1 MSKKDSKIVMMP
13 HSVAKVELYI
23 KYLAV
28 YLNIIERV
36 QYIEKIFLFDLFAG
50 EGIYEDG
57 KKGSSIQSVETIKRH
72 YFSNG
77 NKTKDIM
84 LILNDIGISKIEKGK
99 KKIDRVKEFIEK
111 EFVPTN
117 VKIKYYSI
125 DYNDIVK
132 HLIRHLNHMENSQR
146 ALVFIDPWGYKDIH
160 PEEIKFILMNGK
172 TELLLFI
179 PIYFMYR
186 FANKAVT
193 EGFEGGES
201 LERFFQE
208 LFENNIPNTKNVY
221 SFILDIKKRFQEYL
235 QMKYI
240 DTFFIERDANSVFC
254 LFFFTNNKVGYKKI
268 VQTKWNIDRER
279 GKGFKIND
287 TGDLFSESESTGFQE
302 NLTRFILS
310 GSGRTNMEIN
320 EYSYE
325 NGFLPTHAADIIKK
339 LNKEGSID
347 IIAMDSKEI
356 KGLYL
361 DNEKRQILFK
371 KKEANCGTN

>member
-13 HSVAKVELYI
+13 HSAAKVELYI

-57 KKGSSIQSVETIKRH
+57 KKGSSVQSVETIKRH

-84 LILNDIGISKIEKGK
+84 LILNDIGVSKIEKGK

-111 EFVPTN
+111 EFVPNN

-125 DYNDIVK
+125 DYNDIVIQ
-132 HLIRHLNHMENSQR
+132 LIRHLNHMVNSQR

-160 PEEIKFILMNGK
+160 PEEIKLILMNGK
-172 TELLLFI
+172 TELLLFV

-186 FANKAVT
+186 FANKVVT

-221 SFILDIKKRFQEYL
+221 SFILDVKNRFQQYL

-240 DTFFIERDANSVFC
+240 DTFFIKRDANSVFC
-254 LFFFTNNKVGYKKI
+254 LFFFTSNKVGYKKMI
-268 VQTKWNIDRER
+268 QTKWNIDKEQ

-302 NLTRFILS
+302 NLIRFILS
-310 GSGRTNMEIN
+310 GSGKTNMEISD
-320 EYSYE
+320 YAYE
-325 NGFLPTHAADIIKK
+325 NGFLPTHAANIIRK

-347 IIAMDSKEI
+347 IIALDSKEI

-361 DNEKRQILFK
+361 DNEKREIFFK
-371 KKEANCGTN
+371 KRESNNV

>member
-13 HSVAKVELYI
+13 HSEAKVKLYV

-36 QYIEKIFLFDLFAG
+36 EYIEKIFLFDLFAG
-50 EGIYEDG
+50 EGIYDDG
-57 KKGSSIQSVETIKRH
+57 KKGSSIQCVETIKRH

-132 HLIRHLNHMENSQR
+132 HLIRHLNHIGNSQR

-160 PEEIKFILMNGK
+160 PEEIKLILMNGK
-172 TELLLFI
+172 TELLLFM

-221 SFILDIKKRFQEYL
+221 SFILDIKNRFQKYL

-240 DTFFIERDANSVFC
+240 DTFFIERDVNSVFC
-254 LFFFTNNKVGYKKI
+254 LFFFTNNKVGYKKM
-268 VQTKWNIDRER
+268 VQTKWNIDREK

-287 TGDLFSESESTGFQE
+287 TGDLFSESESTGFQA
-302 NLTRFILS
+302 NLTDYIVS
-310 GSGRTNMEIN
+310 SAGKTNIEIN
-320 EYSYE
+320 EYTYE
-325 NGFLPTHAADIIKK
+325 NGFLPRHASNIIKK
-339 LNKEGSID
+339 LIKEDRID
-347 IIAMDSKEI
+347 IIAQDSKEI

-361 DNEKRQILFK
+361 DSEDRKILFK
-371 KKEANCGTN
+371 KKEF